1 VTQQVIYS
9 FIHLNTKKTMSE
21 LHQLKG
27 NWDYSSTLLYMKA
40 MFCYESHYL
49 NITEESI
56 DFLNQ
61 FESMGYPFS
70 QTNYQKINNDFK
82 IAFTE
87 NPARFVHDCLKEL
100 KQCNWPTENK
110 LAFIEPIS
118 AQIYSGYQLIL
129 LKVIGNYFFANNEES
144 FMLNY
149 TTDLFQIANSGNIN
163 YFATHILL
171 PEGDRLDTLTL
182 NNEFKSWSEKWLN
195 SGEHTVELCATR
207 VVV

>member
-1 VTQQVIYS
+1 
-9 FIHLNTKKTMSE
+9 
-21 LHQLKG
+21 
-27 NWDYSSTLLYMKA
+27 
-40 MFCYESHYL
+40 
-49 NITEESI
+49 
-56 DFLNQ
+56 
-61 FESMGYPFS
+61 
-70 QTNYQKINNDFK
+70 
-82 IAFTE
+82 
-87 NPARFVHDCLKEL
+87 LKEL